1 MATVT
6 FDITMSL
13 DGFVAGPD
21 ANAEQPLGAGGE
33 ELHEWA
39 ISSRD
44 WRERHGLA
52 GGEVNA
58 DSGANVAQ
66 QALRAG
72 LADEMQ
78 VHVAPILLGGDVR
91 LFDNLGP
98 GIGVELVRTVSSPKV
113 THLKYRIA
121 K

>member
-44 WRERHGLA
+44 WREPHGLA

-66 QALRAG
+66 QALQAG
-72 LADEMQ
+72 WPTRCRSTSLRSCSGA
-78 VHVAPILLGGDVR
+78 AS
-91 LFDNLGP
+91 
-98 GIGVELVRTVSSPKV
+98 VSS
-113 THLKYRIA
+113 TTSGRALASSSCGRSRHQR
-121 K
+121 